1 MSNSVNL
8 FELIGIAILFRNVKR
23 RSALVNLRVGYRL

>member
-8 FELIGIAILFRNVKR
+8 FELIGVAIRLFRNV
-23 RSALVNLRVGYRL
+23 SALVNLRVGQ